1 MCGISCQL
9 LTGHCLLFLLL
20 TRLKNI
26 PVIIFLLL
34 IAAMQLPAQSLKING
49 RIVDEETGEPI
60 PFTNVFLKSTRTGT
74 MADSA
79 GHFRLTITGRRDTL
93 IVSALGYAGDTIS
106 VSPLTDQVLTIPLV
120 PNAFHLSEVTV
131 TMGENPAFEIL
142 RRVIANKAANN
153 PDQQDAYEY
162 EVYHKVEFDLNNF
175 TDKIKRNIF
184 LRSFSFIF
192 DHTDTTSDS
201 IPYLPILFNESLSD
215 FYYRKNP
222 PVLKEVVK
230 ARRAVGLK
238 GPKIVQ
244 FAQDMYLTP
253 NIYND
258 YVLILDKNFPSPV
271 SDNYKSNYRFML
283 LDSGLFKGSRCYRI
297 SFHPKV
303 KSDVA
308 FTGDM
313 YIDDSSYAV
322 RQIDLSFSIAANVNF
337 VRNYWIRQEY
347 GPVDGGHLMMTKSQV
362 IADFTVAENSKELT
376 GFFGRKTSNYR
387 NYKVNQAHADQF
399 YSGLDR
405 VTIEDSATTRPES
418 YWDDARGDSLSE
430 QEQSVFTMID
440 TLEKVPKF
448 VLLKN
453 SVNALTTG
461 WIPFGQIDIGDF
473 YSFYTYNKVERQRIK
488 FGMRGRH
495 LLNGRFDFKTYLA
508 FGLGDKKTKYLAE
521 ASYIIS
527 HHQSKRNTIGGSI
540 RYDAVQPGRSSNIM
554 QLDNIFTSFISTAP
568 LVYRSLVKESSGYI
582 ERQWFTG
589 FSTRIG
595 VRQSE
600 WQPFGDYHY
609 KALNEISIPDT
620 VHRYTLSGLEF
631 SARFAFG
638 ERNLSAKFGEGFQG
652 IYFPKYP
659 VISLNYF
666 HGLPDFLN
674 GEFSTDKVKLRI
686 EEKFRMRKLGYML
699 LRLEGGKTT
708 GILPWIFLET
718 PTANQLVLN
727 DETAFN
733 LMNYLEFVSD
743 QYASGMMEQ
752 HFEGLLFN
760 RIPLL
765 KKLKWREL
773 IFAKVYAGSLS
784 EANNQSMYLFPAAV
798 GSINEPYAEVG
809 FGIENIFKLSRVDFT
824 WRLNYSDKP
833 GVYYFIAKPSFQFKF

>member
-1 MCGISCQL
+1 MRKDED
-9 LTGHCLLFLLL
+9 LTPFSTFIRVKKILVLILIFVFASSLVSAQA
-20 TRLKNI
+20 LK
-26 PVIIFLLL
+26 L
-34 IAAMQLPAQSLKING
+34 NG
-49 RIVDEETGEPI
+49 RIIDEETGEAI
-60 PFTNVFLKSTRTGT
+60 PFSNVLLKSTSTGT
-74 MADSA
+74 MADSI
-79 GHFRLTITGRRDTL
+79 GHFQLTITGRRDSI
-93 IVSALGYAGDTIS
+93 IVTALGYTADTIS
-106 VSPLTDQVLTIPLV
+106 VSPLTDQSLTIPLL
-120 PNAFHLSEVTV
+120 PNAFHLTEVTV
-131 TMGENPAFEIL
+131 KMGENPAFEIL
-142 RRVIANKAANN
+142 RRMIANKPENN
-153 PDQQDAYEY
+153 PDEKAAYEY

-192 DHTDTTSDS
+192 DNTDTTSDS

-230 ARRAVGLK
+230 ARRSVGLK

-244 FAQDMYLTP
+244 FAQDMYITP

-258 YVLILDKNFPSPV
+258 YILILDKNFPSPV
-271 SDNYKSNYRFML
+271 SDNYKSNYKFML
-283 LDSGLFKGSRCYRI
+283 LDSSLFKGSRCYHI

-303 KSDVA
+303 KGDVA
-308 FTGDM
+308 FTGEM
-313 YIDDSSYAV
+313 YIEDSSYAV
-322 RQIDLSFSIAANVNF
+322 KQIDLSFSIAANVNF

-347 GPVDGGHLMMTKSQV
+347 GPVDDYHFMMTKSQV

-376 GFFGRKTSNYR
+376 GFFGRKTSDYR
-387 NYKVNQAHADQF
+387 NYKVNQQHEDKF
-399 YSGLDR
+399 YTGLDR
-405 VTIEDSATTRPES
+405 VTFEDNSATREES
-418 YWDDARGDSLSE
+418 YWNDARGDSLTR

-461 WIPFGQIDIGDF
+461 WIPLGQIDIGDF
-473 YSFYTYNKVERQRIK
+473 YSFYSFNKVEKDRIK
-488 FGMRGRH
+488 FGLRGRH
-495 LLNGRFDFKTYLA
+495 LMNDRFDFKSYLA
-508 FGLGDKKTKYLAE
+508 YGFGDKKTKYLAE
-521 ASYIIS
+521 GSYIIN
-527 HHQSKRNTIGGSI
+527 HHQSRRNTIGGGI
-540 RYDAVQPGRSSNIM
+540 RLDAVQPGRSSNIM
-554 QLDNIFTSFISTAP
+554 QLDNVFTSFISTAP
-568 LVYRSLVKESSGYI
+568 LVYRSLVKETNGWL

-595 VRQSE
+595 IKQSE
-600 WQPFGDYHY
+600 WKPFGDYNY

-620 VHRYTLSGLEF
+620 IHSYTLSGIEF

-666 HGLPDFLN
+666 HGMNNFLN
-674 GEFSTDKVKLRI
+674 GEFVTEKIKLRI
-686 EEKFRMRKLGYML
+686 EEKLRMRKLGYML
-699 LRLEGGKTT
+699 LRIEGGKTT
-708 GILPWIFLET
+708 GTLPWVFLET
-718 PTANQLVLN
+718 PTANQIILN

-743 QYASGMMEQ
+743 QYGSGMVEQ

-765 KKLKWREL
+765 KRLKWREL
-773 IFAKVYAGSLS
+773 IFAKVYAGTLS
-784 EANNQSMYLFPAAV
+784 DANNQSKYLFPAAV
-798 GSINEPYAEVG
+798 GALKDPYIEVG

-824 WRLNYSDKP
+824 WRLNYTNKP